1 MESSNH
7 DKDEILRAQEL
18 MSSLGGK
25 IIVVP
30 YYESQSSTK
39 IKNEIIRRNLKC
51 LKKD

>member
-1 MESSNH
+1 
-7 DKDEILRAQEL
+7 KDEILRAQEL

-51 LKKD
+51 FKKD